1 MKTLLLDLAPTA
13 KISEGR
19 DGDSTSVTCEWSDA
33 TVRLTLKPHWD
44 APVERSGMKN
54 WISGFAADD
63 KNTPAVRSLLHR
75 IDSTVDCLGSVITP
89 RYDSGGT
96 TASLILKLAA
106 SLDGYVFSKQ
116 SFYNATGDKIIGVS
130 DAPLSLKDPK

>member
-1 MKTLLLDLAPTA
+1 
-13 KISEGR
+13 
-19 DGDSTSVTCEWSDA
+19 
-33 TVRLTLKPHWD
+33 
-44 APVERSGMKN
+44 MKN